1 MSSRPGR
8 DTTAGRVYLELQARA
23 RREGRPTDELLVLYV
38 LERFLFRL
46 ARSAHRSNLIL
57 KGGMLLAALEE
68 RRPTRDVD
76 LLAQAVDNDIDAV
89 GELVRDVIAVPVDDG
104 VEYDTAGMRAETTR
118 DLDPYPGVRIVVP
131 ASVQRARLP
140 LRIDVNIG
148 DPVTPAPIEVA
159 YPTLLGEPF
168 VLMGYP
174 IETVLAEKIVTM
186 IDRGDA
192 TTRERD
198 FADVVILTRR
208 HAIDARGLRA
218 AIEAT
223 AEHRGST
230 LRPVEEILVT
240 LADDRQADWKRYTD
254 RAGLATS
261 VPVSFADAIAAVCAF
276 ADPILTGAVLD
287 GSWSPD
293 AGRWRGP

>member
-1 MSSRPGR
+1 MSRPGR
-8 DTTAGRVYLELQARA
+8 DTTAGGVYLDLQARA

-46 ARSAHRSNLIL
+46 ALSAYRSQLIL

-76 LLAQAVDNDIDAV
+76 LLAQSVDNDIVAV
-89 GELVRDVIAVPVDDG
+89 GDLVRDILAVPVDDG
-104 VEYDTAGMRAETTR
+104 VEYDVGGMRAETTR
-118 DLDPYPGVRIVVP
+118 DLDLYPGVRIVVP
-131 ASVQRARLP
+131 ASVQRARQP

-148 DPVTPAPIEVA
+148 DPVTPAPVEVA

-168 VLMGYP
+168 TLLGYP

-198 FADVVILTRR
+198 FADVVILTKR
-208 HAIDARGLRA
+208 HEIDAGSLHAAIDA
-218 AIEAT
+218 T
-223 AEHRGST
+223 ARHRGST
-230 LRPVEEILVT
+230 LRPLAKVLVT
-240 LADDRQADWKRYTD
+240 LAGDRQADWTRYIA
-254 RAGLATS
+254 RAGLTAA
-261 VPVSFADAIAAVCAF
+261 VPASFAEAIAAVSAF
-276 ADPILTGAVLD
+276 TDPILTGAVLH
-287 GSWSPD
+287 GSWLPD
-293 AGRWRGP
+293 AGRWRAR